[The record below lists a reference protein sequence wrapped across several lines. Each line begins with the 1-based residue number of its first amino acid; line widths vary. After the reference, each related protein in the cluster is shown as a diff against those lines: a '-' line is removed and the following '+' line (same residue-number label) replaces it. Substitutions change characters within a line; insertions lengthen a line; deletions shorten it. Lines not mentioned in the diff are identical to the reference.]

1 MEIKISGQLNCVY
14 RYMARTKVLAV
25 IPARAGSKRIP
36 NKNIRNFFGKPLIA
50 YTIEQALKVPF
61 VDRVIADTDSPKIA
75 AIAKKY
81 GAEAPFLRPARL
93 ATDTASTNDVLLYLL
108 ARLKKEEHYVPDY
121 ILILQTT
128 SPLRELKDIE
138 DCWNLMKK
146 TDADT
151 VLTICPTHPRL
162 YYLDEKQN
170 IILAN
175 GSEKQ
180 STNVQQWRPAYILN
194 GCFVYLV
201 KTKSFLKE
209 RSVITKDTKAVVCE
223 KWRSVDL
230 DEPEDWALAELLYK
244 NKKAIA
250 KRIKNL

>member
-1 MEIKISGQLNCVY
+1 MLKKKI
-14 RYMARTKVLAV
+14 LAV

-36 NKNIRNFFGKPLIA
+36 NKNIRNFLGKPLIA
-50 YTIEQALKVPF
+50 YAIEQALKSPI
-61 VDRVIADTDSPKIA
+61 VDKVIVDTDSSKIA

-81 GAEAPFLRPARL
+81 GAEAPFLRPVHL
-93 ATDTASTNDVLLYLL
+93 ATDTASANDALLHLLLQLKKKENFIPDYVLYLQ
-108 ARLKKEEHYVPDY
+108 A
-121 ILILQTT
+121 T
-128 SPLRELKDIE
+128 SPLRESKDIS

-146 TDADT
+146 TNADT

-162 YYLDEKQN
+162 YYLDKNQN

-201 KTKSFLKE
+201 KTAAFLKE
-209 RSVITKDTKAVVCE
+209 KNIITKNTKAVICD
-223 KWRSVDL
+223 KLRSVDL
-230 DEPEDWALAELLYK
+230 DMPEDWALAELLYK

-250 KRIKNL
+250 QRIKNL